1 MATKGGNYENVKAI
15 IQSGKPSGLGISI
28 PSQRT
33 SAELGTRRQLED
45 ALSKISATKKD
56 PSSLTRKMSPSILKY
71 LGNVSDINVSLSSL
85 YQRVSRNVKEYS
97 EIIKN
102 VGGEQV
108 EISIKQPESVLDK
121 IARRQAEGKLEYDFD
136 NVPDVIR
143 GRVIV
148 KNEAQI
154 DDIVKNIRSKVPI
167 VDDEDFFLKPN
178 GWGYRGRNL
187 NIRLSDGSLAEIQIH
202 TEGSLRAQEKIHPL
216 YEN

>member
-1 MATKGGNYENVKAI
+1 
-15 IQSGKPSGLGISI
+15 
-28 PSQRT
+28 
-33 SAELGTRRQLED
+33 
-45 ALSKISATKKD
+45 
-56 PSSLTRKMSPSILKY
+56 
-71 LGNVSDINVSLSSL
+71 
-85 YQRVSRNVKEYS
+85 
-97 EIIKN
+97 
-102 VGGEQV
+102 
-108 EISIKQPESVLDK
+108 LDK